1 MSRFD
6 YVAPERLQFREGGGC
21 LSFFGVPFFL
31 AGLFLLATASGAIPM
46 GNADDLGAWGRPLLG
61 MMGVAFTSV
70 GGALVFGRQWTTLDV
85 AERAATTSW
94 GLLVPLKGRSRRLD
108 EFRCVR
114 IGFEAGDSDSA
125 DKFPVAL
132 KAHNGPD
139 LVLCSPTGYDEARTN
154 AVEAARHLRFA
165 LEDASGDHAVTLD
178 PADADAP
185 LQRARRP
192 RRQPRAAGLAASH
205 RAQRS
210 PSRNGRRPHR
220 DSTSAHEPPRPGAR
234 GCADPAANPRRTL
247 ALELLPAD
255 AHA

>member
-61 MMGVAFTSV
+61 LMGVVFTSV
-70 GGALVFGRQWTTLDV
+70 GGGLVFGRQWTTLDV

-94 GLLVPLKGRSRRLD
+94 GLLVPLKARSRRLD

-125 DKFPVAL
+125 DKFPVGL
-132 KAHNGPD
+132 KAQPGSILP
-139 LVLCSPTGYDEARTN
+139 LCSFTTYADSRACAI
-154 AVEAARHLRFA
+154 AVARHLH
-165 LEDASGDHAVTLD
+165 LEIEDSTSDHRVRVT
-178 PADADAP
+178 PADAERSFRE
-185 LQRARRP
+185 RAI
-192 RRQPRAAGLAASH
+192 AFGS
-205 RAQRS
+205 
-210 PSRNGRRPHR
+210 
-220 DSTSAHEPPRPGAR
+220 EP
-234 GCADPAANPRRTL
+234 
-247 ALELLPAD
+247 
-255 AHA
+255 